1 MCKRLQSTQD
11 KPKGIE
17 HQRLYGMARPF
28 WNERSSKTKR
38 ILTVLILFLFS
49 LAVMVI
55 SVSIP
60 MSTEE
65 INSKSRD
72 LGQLQANVKNMSLL
86 ERTRFIFSNNMLLC
100 LIMFVPVAGP
110 VFGVFVLY
118 NTGAIIAAQS
128 LANHVPPTLYLFLLF
143 LFPFTWLEFIAYST
157 AFSESYWFVRR
168 LFQHRGLRELK
179 NLGILMIISAAL
191 LALGALIEASLI

>member
-1 MCKRLQSTQD
+1 
-11 KPKGIE
+11 
-17 HQRLYGMARPF
+17 MALAF
-28 WNERSSKTKR
+28 WNERSSKMKR
-38 ILTVLILFLFS
+38 ILTVLILFIFS
-49 LAVMVI
+49 FTVMMI

-65 INSKSRD
+65 INSGSRD

-100 LIMFVPVAGP
+100 LIMFVPVVGL
-110 VFGVFVLY
+110 VFGIFVLY
-118 NTGAIIAAQS
+118 NTGVAIAAQS
-128 LANHVPPTLYLFLLF
+128 LANHLSPAFVLALLF
-143 LFPFTWLEFIAYST
+143 IFPFTWLEFIAYST

-179 NLGILMIISAAL
+179 NLGILILISAGL
-191 LALGALIEASLI
+191 LALGAVIEASLI